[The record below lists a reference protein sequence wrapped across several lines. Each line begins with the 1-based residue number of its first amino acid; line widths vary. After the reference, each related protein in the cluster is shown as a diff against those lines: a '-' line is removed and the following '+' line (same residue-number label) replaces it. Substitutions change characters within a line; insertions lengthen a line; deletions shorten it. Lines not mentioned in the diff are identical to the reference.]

1 MKKNNIILLTAFM
14 AAGVFLTSCDT
25 EKVPSVETT
34 AETTT
39 AIVTTVSEK
48 ATEPTTLKY
57 NLFSNVSLNVPVST
71 IRYET
76 ELRNKLGRKATKLS
90 FA

>member
-1 MKKNNIILLTAFM
+1 MLA
-14 AAGVFLTSCDT
+14 
-25 EKVPSVETT
+25 
-34 AETTT
+34 
-39 AIVTTVSEK
+39 VSSLSRNK

-76 ELRNKLGRKATKLS
+76 ELRNKLGRKATELS
-90 FA
+90 FAYYIMPRKPRDNFKLPQE